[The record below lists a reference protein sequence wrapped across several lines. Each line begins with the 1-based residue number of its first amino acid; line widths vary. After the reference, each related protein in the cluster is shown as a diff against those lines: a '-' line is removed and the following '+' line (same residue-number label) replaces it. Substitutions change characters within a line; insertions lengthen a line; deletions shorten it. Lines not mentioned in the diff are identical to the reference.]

1 MKTRY
6 KLLLFFACL
15 VLLTF
20 CGCTDKKET
29 VQPEPGWQAID
40 FVWAKEN
47 GDKMNGLLQMCTTF
61 V

>member
-6 KLLLFFACL
+6 KLLLVFACL
-15 VLLTF
+15 ALLTF
-20 CGCTDKKET
+20 GGCTDKKET
-29 VQPEPGWQAID
+29 VQPEPGWQDID
-40 FVWAKEN
+40 FAWTKEN